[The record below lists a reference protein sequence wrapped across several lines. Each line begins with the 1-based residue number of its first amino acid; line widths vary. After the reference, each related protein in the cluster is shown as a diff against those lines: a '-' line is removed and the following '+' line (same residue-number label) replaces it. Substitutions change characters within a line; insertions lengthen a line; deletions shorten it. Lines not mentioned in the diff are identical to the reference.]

1 MAGLVSAL
9 AGALE
14 QAARNLRSEEWSDL
28 VGPVA
33 VLWVG
38 SGLVCCFGAGCYA
51 GWLYANTRVVA
62 PCPHG
67 PILPVSDRRRLEVYA
82 RKGPVHLRPSAPP
95 GCLAHLRSQGHHG
108 HHGHDE

>member
-1 MAGLVSAL
+1 MAGWTDAFTAAS
-9 AGALE
+9 E
-14 QAARNLRSEEWSDL
+14 EAARNLRSPEWGEL
-28 VGPVA
+28 VV
-33 VLWVG
+33 VLALVWIG
-38 SGLVCCFGAGCYA
+38 SGIVWCCGA
-51 GWLYANTRVVA
+51 GWLYANTRPA
-62 PCPHG
+62 EPCPHG